1 MAYEPRWENK
11 SELINPYGIVKG
23 ETITAYN
30 SGIHTVIDIQPTD
43 DGSLEVTYNQI
54 FSNEGREIN
63 MDRPAKCDIK
73 YCKPALL
80 LLPEYRRKLK
90 WLVEFITFLESESQ
104 RTLK

>member
-11 SELINPYGIVKG
+11 SEIPNSYGITKG

-30 SGIHTVIDIQPTD
+30 SGIHTVVDIQPND
-43 DGSLEVTYNQI
+43 QGSFDVTYNQI
-54 FSNEGREIN
+54 YGMDGREVH
-63 MDRPAKCDIK
+63 MDRPAVCDVK

-90 WLVEFITFLESESQ
+90 WLEEFIAFLESESQ